1 MSITKDVVLY
11 GYYFK
16 MKQKS
21 QKDSDPYGHKQLP
34 KDLNFMIFE
43 YSLIAMSDLRC
54 QKDIYMNQNKHC
66 AKFTS

>member
-1 MSITKDVVLY
+1 
-11 GYYFK
+11 

-21 QKDSDPYGHKQLP
+21 QKDSDRYGHKQLP